1 MRPHMR
7 TRVSATCHFMGGGGG
22 GGGLSVCLSVCRS
35 VCLCVYE
42 CAHACMH
49 HACMHHACM
58 HALVNTKHMACM
70 SLRLCMSLAHR
81 YPGDGT
87 HARESTPRFAK
98 IPPETPR
105 IHDIRAHTC
114 TAPHRCATAHRQGR
128 HAHSATHFH
137 ETWSRAPRQQSRTR
151 WSPLPA
157 ATSLAPIVAACES
170 SPRPSRAWIIVMCQR
185 VRGFG

>member
-7 TRVSATCHFMGGGGG
+7 TCVSATWHFMGGGGG
-22 GGGLSVCLSVCRS
+22 GVVCLSCHLS
-35 VCLCVYE
+35 VCVYE
-42 CAHACMH
+42 CTHVCMH
-49 HACMHHACM
+49 RACGAAC
-58 HALVNTKHMACM
+58 VSTEHMACM

-81 YPGDGT
+81 YPGDDT

-98 IPPETPR
+98 IQPEAPR

-114 TAPHRCATAHRQGR
+114 TAPHRCAPAHGQGR

-137 ETWSRAPRQQSRTR
+137 ETWSQAPRQQSRTR

-170 SPRPSRAWIIVMCQR
+170 SPRPSRAWIIVICQR